1 MKRHAEQIGWLAETS
16 SGGCTASDLLPHPAA
31 SAASDLS
38 TLQHGAGGR
47 HPSVRYHRG
56 VHHAPAV

>member
-38 TLQHGAGGR
+38 TLQPG
-47 HPSVRYHRG
+47 
-56 VHHAPAV
+56 PAVAIRPFATTVASTMRRL